1 MRHKLK
7 AKICTDLEVAQ
18 FHLLNAS
25 RQLKQ
30 IESATEERNYKT
42 IDFQLMQI
50 DRLINHYKKHK
61 KDAE

>member
-1 MRHKLK
+1 MRDKLK
-7 AKICTDLEVAQ
+7 AKICTDLEIAQ

-30 IESATEERNYKT
+30 IESEERNYKM

-50 DRLINHYKKHK
+50 DPLINHYKKYK
-61 KDAE
+61 KNAI